1 MAKPINTWTEFK
13 KTLRELKDEA
23 VKERFKTIVVDTADI
38 AYTLCEKYICQQ
50 HTNEKEEYNEISD
63 FPFGKGY
70 KLVEKEFDECLRAII
85 QLDYGLVIISHA
97 IDKTFKD
104 EQGREFNQIVP
115 TLDSRGRKVCERAC
129 DIIGYARSIE
139 KEDGTKETRLFLR
152 QTSRFVAG
160 SRFKYIP
167 DSIPFTYDSLVN
179 AIQDAIDKEA
189 AETNNMFVTQE
200 VVNLETM
207 SPKYDFDKLLV
218 EFQEIVGQLMQTNS
232 PTMATKITKI
242 VESHLGK
249 GKKVGDCTPAQ
260 AEEIDLIIYDL
271 KQL

>member
-1 MAKPINTWTEFK
+1 M
-13 KTLRELKDEA
+13 
-23 VKERFKTIVVDTADI
+23 
-38 AYTLCEKYICQQ
+38 
-50 HTNEKEEYNEISD
+50 
-63 FPFGKGY
+63 
-70 KLVEKEFDECLRAII
+70 
-85 QLDYGLVIISHA
+85 
-97 IDKTFKD
+97 
-104 EQGREFNQIVP
+104 
-115 TLDSRGRKVCERAC
+115 CERAC